1 MNNYER
7 LEGMVAATFT
17 PMDEN
22 GDVNLSVIDKY
33 ADWIAS
39 TPVKGV
45 FVCGTTGEFSSL
57 TIDERKAVLEKWVAS
72 AAKRFKV
79 IAHVGSNCQRDAME
93 LASHAAQT
101 GADAIASIAP
111 SFFKPGTVDELVDF
125 FAPICRAASELPFYY
140 YNMPSI
146 TGVNLPVDKFLI
158 EGKKKIPNLVG
169 TKFTH
174 NNLMEM
180 GTCIDL
186 EQHKFEVLHG
196 FDEILIAGL
205 SMGAVAGV
213 GSTYNYIPNV
223 YHAIFESMKKN
234 EVETARAWQM
244 KSIRTVEVIIK
255 YGGVRFLLLVCYDL
269 RFPVWSRCRG
279 DYDAILCCASW
290 PAPRREVWR
299 TLLRARAIENQCYA
313 AGANRVGDDPAARYA
328 GDSALVDFKGRT
340 MAEAGGG
347 ERILTGVFD
356 TEALAAFREK
366 FPAWRDAD
374 EFVLK

>member
-22 GDVNLSVIDKY
+22 EDVNLSVIEKY
-33 ADWIAS
+33 AEWIAS
-39 TPVKGV
+39 TPIKGV

-57 TIDERKAVLEKWVAS
+57 TIDERKLILEKWVAS
-72 AAKRFKV
+72 AGKRFKV
-79 IAHVGSNCQRDAME
+79 IAHVGSNCQRSAME
-93 LASHAAQT
+93 LACHAEKA

-111 SFFKPGTVDELVDF
+111 SFFKPGMVD
-125 FAPICRAASELPFYY
+125 
-140 YNMPSI
+140 NMPSI
-146 TGVNLPVDKFLI
+146 TGVNLPVDRFLV

-180 GTCIDL
+180 GACIDL

-223 YHAIFESMKKN
+223 YHAIFESMKQN
-234 EVETARAWQM
+234 DVETARAWQM

-255 YGGVRFLLLVCYDL
+255 YGGGVRGGKAIMKLIGIDCGSCRLPIKPFSVEEYDKL
-269 RFPVWSRCRG
+269 KG
-279 DYDAILCCASW
+279 DLDAI
-290 PAPRREVWR
+290 
-299 TLLRARAIENQCYA
+299 NFF
-313 AGANRVGDDPAARYA
+313 
-328 GDSALVDFKGRT
+328 DF
-340 MAEAGGG
+340 
-347 ERILTGVFD
+347 
-356 TEALAAFREK
+356 
-366 FPAWRDAD
+366 
-374 EFVLK
+374 

>member
-22 GDVNLSVIDKY
+22 GDVNLSVIEKY

-39 TPVKGV
+39 TPIKGV

-57 TIDERKAVLEKWVAS
+57 TIDERKLILEKWVAS
-72 AAKRFKV
+72 AGKRFKV
-79 IAHVGSNCQRDAME
+79 IAHVGSNCQRSAME
-93 LASHAAQT
+93 LACHAEKA

-111 SFFKPGTVDELVDF
+111 SFFKPGTVDELIDF
-125 FAPICRAASELPFYY
+125 FAPVCRSASGPPFYY

-146 TGVNLPVDKFLI
+146 TGVNLPVDRFLV

-180 GTCIDL
+180 GACIDL

-223 YHAIFESMKKN
+223 YHAIFESMKQN
-234 EVETARAWQM
+234 DVETARAWQM

-255 YGGVRFLLLVCYDL
+255 YGGGVRGGKAIMKLIGIDCGSCRLPIKPFSVEEYDKL
-269 RFPVWSRCRG
+269 KG
-279 DYDAILCCASW
+279 DLDAI
-290 PAPRREVWR
+290 
-299 TLLRARAIENQCYA
+299 NFF
-313 AGANRVGDDPAARYA
+313 
-328 GDSALVDFKGRT
+328 DF
-340 MAEAGGG
+340 
-347 ERILTGVFD
+347 
-356 TEALAAFREK
+356 
-366 FPAWRDAD
+366 
-374 EFVLK
+374 